1 MRDAPR
7 DVNPEKPRGGGAGG
21 KQGKQG
27 AARGSPQEIPVGGS
41 GVDVSR
47 SRPGS
52 EKKSAQ
58 ASSQQDDRARDRR
71 ETASGAA
78 ASNERSAHGGS
89 QNARKVEEVAASV
102 PHDKVVGSEM
112 RNEGRSARKEGAGPG
127 KEGTPA
133 RKEGPGKGKGSARG
147 APAGGAPAAGAKKAG
162 KARGGAVAASRSLLL
177 ENATA
182 IEKASAVWSVHTS
195 DELLVSHVDGAFHK
209 FKNATEGKMRAGLLR
224 K

>member
-1 MRDAPR
+1 
-7 DVNPEKPRGGGAGG
+7 
-21 KQGKQG
+21 
-27 AARGSPQEIPVGGS
+27 
-41 GVDVSR
+41 
-47 SRPGS
+47 
-52 EKKSAQ
+52 
-58 ASSQQDDRARDRR
+58 
-71 ETASGAA
+71 
-78 ASNERSAHGGS
+78 
-89 QNARKVEEVAASV
+89 VEEVAASV
-102 PHDKVVGSEM
+102 PHDKVGGSEM
-112 RNEGRSARKEGAGPG
+112 RKEGRSARKEGAGPG

-133 RKEGPGKGKGSARG
+133 RKEGAGTGTEGTPARKEGPGKGTGSARG
-147 APAGGAPAAGAKKAG
+147 ASAGGAPAAGAPAAGAKKAG